1 MITKESNLRMVV
13 AGLLLGILMAA
24 MDNTIVATAMPTIVG
39 EMGGFNL
46 YVWVTSA
53 YMVATMAGM
62 PIFGKLSDMYGR
74 KRFYVFGLLVFL
86 VGSALCGTA
95 DSMIQLAIYRAIQ
108 GIGGG
113 AVMPIA
119 FTIIFDVFP
128 PEKRG
133 KMTGLFGAVFGVSSV
148 AGPLLGAYITQ
159 YIGWEWVFYINLP
172 LGLISL
178 WFIMQFYKEKTTTK
192 KQRIDWGGAITL
204 VVAIVSFM
212 FALELGGKEYA
223 WDSTVIISL
232 FAIFLVFLIAF
243 LIIETRVQ
251 EPIISFNLFKRRLF
265 AASQGVGF
273 FYGVSFVIAT
283 VYIPLFVQWVYGG
296 SATDSGL
303 VLTPMMIGSVVTSSI
318 AGIMVAKR
326 SYRSLMIV
334 SGIFFIGGMFAL
346 STISTDTPR
355 TLLTLY
361 MVLTGLGVGFSF
373 SLLSM
378 SSMHGMEFHQ
388 RGAANSTAS
397 FSRSLGMTIGITLF
411 GTIQS
416 HMFQGRLQ
424 EVMPAGGPA
433 MELKPETLMSG
444 QMGDLPPEV
453 ARGLTTALADSI
465 ASTFQWALI
474 PVACALVCI
483 ALMGNARMIRGDQGQ
498 GRGGNSNEASELRA
512 GEM

>member
-1 MITKESNLRMVV
+1 MIKKESNLRMVV
-13 AGLLLGILMAA
+13 AGLLLGILMAV
-24 MDNTIVATAMPTIVG
+24 MDNTIVATALPSIVG

-74 KRFYVFGLLVFL
+74 KRFYVFGLLMFL
-86 VGSALCGTA
+86 IGSALCGTA
-95 DSMIQLAIYRAIQ
+95 NSMIQLAIYRAIQ

-113 AVMPIA
+113 AIMPIA

-133 KMTGLFGAVFGVSSV
+133 KMTGLFGAVFGISSV
-148 AGPLLGAYITQ
+148 AGPLLGAYITD

-172 LGLISL
+172 LGLLSL
-178 WFIMQFYKEKTTTK
+178 WLIMQFYKEKATIK
-192 KQRIDWGGAITL
+192 KQCIDWGGAITFI
-204 VVAIVSFM
+204 VAVVSFM
-212 FALELGGKEYA
+212 FALELGDKEYA
-223 WDSTVIISL
+223 WGSTVILGL
-232 FAIFLVFLIAF
+232 FATFLVFLIAF
-243 LIIETRVQ
+243 LFIETRVQ

-265 AASQGVGF
+265 AASQGIGF
-273 FYGVSFVIAT
+273 FYGVSIVIAT

-296 SATDSGL
+296 SASDSGL

-318 AGIMVAKR
+318 AGILVSKR

-334 SGIFFIGGMFAL
+334 SGVLFISGIYAL

-355 TLLTLY
+355 AMLTLY
-361 MVLTGLGVGFSF
+361 MILTGLGAGFSF

-378 SSMHGMEFHQ
+378 SSLHGLEFQQ
-388 RGAANSTAS
+388 RGAANSTVS

-416 HMFQGRLQ
+416 HLFRGRLQ
-424 EVMPAGGPA
+424 EVMPSGGAG
-433 MELKPETLMSG
+433 LDIKPETLMNAG
-444 QMGDLPPEV
+444 QGHNFPPEIIK
-453 ARGLTTALADSI
+453 GLTTALADSI
-465 ASTFQWALI
+465 AGTFQWALI
-474 PVACALVCI
+474 PVVLALVCI
-483 ALMGNARMIRGDQGQ
+483 SLMGKACITAPSQQ
-498 GRGGNSNEASELRA
+498 
-512 GEM
+512 